1 MNPESPNQTHN
12 PQSPKGALNAN
23 NGPVPAK
30 APKRITALVWLV
42 NISIVILVLGF
53 ALAIAVLVTFPRL
66 VDHSPNLTGATQYSF
81 NAHTTLLGR
90 SYRYEYRLD
99 GPGQEPVQ
107 QVLKFDRRNLFEFS
121 VRDSVMVNLPR
132 LEDASNDEILKGF
145 LDGVTFG
152 SNAGK
157 NELSAYSENSDNE
170 INSLLNEIESTLSVG
185 GNVDITALQRE
196 VERVVVEG
204 GIADIAKL
212 SNLRGLASVNMKIFN
227 RSESVPVRIGHP
239 GIPLTVDEFKRE
251 VRILAVGLALT
262 MIYLIVVMWYI
273 RGFITGLRNMTFF
286 TEDNLRKLN
295 IAAIMLTV
303 GPLLYGLFSIIF
315 IPQYPDVYNASSWE
329 TGPYINNGV
338 IVFLFGLL
346 LLAISWCFRYGVDI
360 QKEQEFTV

>member
-1 MNPESPNQTHN
+1 MNPESPNETHDV
-12 PQSPKGALNAN
+12 QSPKGALNAN
-23 NGPVPAK
+23 TGPAPAK

-42 NISIVILVLGF
+42 NISIAILVLGF
-53 ALAIAVLVTFPRL
+53 ALAVAVLITFPRL

-99 GPGQEPVQ
+99 GPDREPVQ
-107 QVLKFDRRNLFEFS
+107 QVLKFDRRILFQFS
-121 VRDSVMVNLPR
+121 VRDSATVNLARLDDEHSTVTSHFGGIVQNKVMVY
-132 LEDASNDEILKGF
+132 G
-145 LDGVTFG
+145 
-152 SNAGK
+152 
-157 NELSAYSENSDNE
+157 
-170 INSLLNEIESTLSVG
+170 
-185 GNVDITALQRE
+185 
-196 VERVVVEG
+196 
-204 GIADIAKL
+204 
-212 SNLRGLASVNMKIFN
+212 
-227 RSESVPVRIGHP
+227 RSEPVPLRIGHP